1 MNGQSPSTF
10 ASLAEASD
18 PSRSPKEDESDL
30 RSNCTTDVFQISPTA
45 ALELL
50 CAGIE
55 MLVKSTAED
64 ASHCQG
70 ATVPVS
76 GPRTQGDSISSG
88 ESTPIRV
95 TGLHCSPASYGEVG
109 RHLKQQSV
117 LSKRFLSR
125 REPPIT
131 LEEYLL
137 RVHQFC
143 PMSTGVYLATSMYI
157 MRMATVERV
166 IVVSRR
172 NMHRLV
178 LAGLRVAM
186 KTLEDLSYSHSR
198 VAKVGGVTEHELS
211 KLEISF
217 CFLAD
222 FELRVDAKMLAEQVR
237 LLQGIG
243 PCEDP
248 SR

>member
-1 MNGQSPSTF
+1 MDGQSPSII
-10 ASLAEASD
+10 ARLAEASD

-30 RSNCTTDVFQISPTA
+30 RFNCITDVFQISPTS

-50 CAGIE
+50 CVGIGE
-55 MLVKSTAED
+55 LLKSTAEKT
-64 ASHCQG
+64 SHPPG
-70 ATVPVS
+70 AAVPIP
-76 GPRTQGDSISSG
+76 GPQAQGDNIAS
-88 ESTPIRV
+88 EDSTPIRV
-95 TGLHCSPASYGEVG
+95 TGLHCTPTSYDEAG

-117 LSKRFLSR
+117 LSKRFLSG

-198 VAKVGGVTEHELS
+198 VAKVGGVTEQELS

-222 FELRVDAKMLAEQVR
+222 FELRVDAKMLADQVR
-237 LLQGIG
+237 ILQGID
-243 PCEDP
+243 PCEKP
-248 SR
+248 PR

>member
-1 MNGQSPSTF
+1 MNGQSPSII
-10 ASLAEASD
+10 ARLAEI
-18 PSRSPKEDESDL
+18 P
-30 RSNCTTDVFQISPTA
+30 PTS

-50 CAGIE
+50 CVGIGT
-55 MLVKSTAED
+55 LLKSTAEEM
-64 ASHCQG
+64 SHPQV
-70 ATVPVS
+70 AAVPIP
-76 GPRTQGDSISSG
+76 GPRTQGDSTSSG

-95 TGLHCSPASYGEVG
+95 TGLHCPSTSYDEVG

-137 RVHQFC
+137 RLHQFC

-157 MRMATVERV
+157 MRIATVERV

-198 VAKVGGVTEHELS
+198 VAKVGGVTEQELS

-222 FELRVDAKMLAEQVR
+222 FELRVDAKMLADQVR
-237 LLQGIG
+237 LLQGIN
-243 PCEDP
+243 PCEKTP
-248 SR
+248 R